1 MLFIILIA
9 IFSIIFFLI
18 LSNKQRKNKQYRF
31 PPGPKKLPFIGNLH
45 QFDPSKPAHVFFSK
59 LAKIYGPIMSLQ
71 LGQRTMVMIQS
82 PRIAK
87 SFLLAQDNNYYN
99 RFLPVS
105 ARMFSYNGLG
115 VFFSPYN
122 ENYIEMKK
130 MFVVHLLNSKVV
142 QSFASIRREEVSR
155 IIHKISDLS
164 YNSEIVNLSDLAT
177 NFTNSNISR
186 VAFGKRYENED
197 GTRSNF
203 HGLLSEAQ
211 ALFAGF
217 FFADHFPS
225 LGWVDKITGQYSR
238 LEKTFKKMD
247 EFYEKVIEDH
257 LNKPKSH
264 QEDIIDILLRLK
276 NEGSF
281 AFELTMEHIKATLM
295 DLFIGGTDTTAA
307 MIVWVITEL
316 MRNPSAMEKVQ
327 KEIRSVSQ
335 NKSYIEEDE
344 LVNLQYFKAV
354 LKETFRMHPPL
365 PLLIPRESIKR
376 STIDGYDILPK
387 TTISINLWALG
398 RNPESWTDPNLFI
411 PERFLGS
418 SQNFLGLDFDMIP
431 FGAGKRI
438 CPGINFG
445 VVNLELVLANLLHFF
460 NWKLPMGLNKEDI
473 DTDVQLGITMH
484 KKNPLCLIANKSL

>member
-1 MLFIILIA
+1 ML
-9 IFSIIFFLI
+9 
-18 LSNKQRKNKQYRF
+18 Q
-31 PPGPKKLPFIGNLH
+31 
-45 QFDPSKPAHVFFSK
+45 
-59 LAKIYGPIMSLQ
+59 
-71 LGQRTMVMIQS
+71 
-82 PRIAK
+82 
-87 SFLLAQDNNYYN
+87 
-99 RFLPVS
+99 
-105 ARMFSYNGLG
+105 
-115 VFFSPYN
+115 
-122 ENYIEMKK
+122 
-130 MFVVHLLNSKVV
+130 
-142 QSFASIRREEVSR
+142 
-155 IIHKISDLS
+155 
-164 YNSEIVNLSDLAT
+164 
-177 NFTNSNISR
+177 
-186 VAFGKRYENED
+186 
-197 GTRSNF
+197 
-203 HGLLSEAQ
+203 
-211 ALFAGF
+211 
-217 FFADHFPS
+217 
-225 LGWVDKITGQYSR
+225 
-238 LEKTFKKMD
+238 
-247 EFYEKVIEDH
+247 
-257 LNKPKSH
+257 
-264 QEDIIDILLRLK
+264 
-276 NEGSF
+276 
-281 AFELTMEHIKATLM
+281 

>member
-186 VAFGKRYENED
+186 VAFGKRY
-197 GTRSNF
+197 
-203 HGLLSEAQ
+203 
-211 ALFAGF
+211 
-217 FFADHFPS
+217 
-225 LGWVDKITGQYSR
+225 V
-238 LEKTFKKMD
+238 
-247 EFYEKVIEDH
+247 
-257 LNKPKSH
+257 
-264 QEDIIDILLRLK
+264 
-276 NEGSF
+276 
-281 AFELTMEHIKATLM
+281 
-295 DLFIGGTDTTAA
+295 
-307 MIVWVITEL
+307 
-316 MRNPSAMEKVQ
+316 
-327 KEIRSVSQ
+327 
-335 NKSYIEEDE
+335 
-344 LVNLQYFKAV
+344 
-354 LKETFRMHPPL
+354 
-365 PLLIPRESIKR
+365 
-376 STIDGYDILPK
+376 
-387 TTISINLWALG
+387 
-398 RNPESWTDPNLFI
+398 
-411 PERFLGS
+411 
-418 SQNFLGLDFDMIP
+418 
-431 FGAGKRI
+431 
-438 CPGINFG
+438 
-445 VVNLELVLANLLHFF
+445 
-460 NWKLPMGLNKEDI
+460 
-473 DTDVQLGITMH
+473 
-484 KKNPLCLIANKSL
+484 